1 MTENLDASPQSFDP
15 AKCLDKVVSADD
27 WAVFNRLTSVELTAK
42 EIAVASRPSRQDFEE
57 KRVLAVHWHPEWIPL
72 DLIHQRTRAAF
83 PAADDFLFIPT
94 QHNQLMTVGDWTG
107 VEADAYA
114 PEYGLKIQLLI
125 HFRSR
130 KLPKA
135 TALASMMERTFRY
148 RALQLLDILDKIINP
163 DEAIKNEIKKQGFSS
178 DSVNLAQ
185 NLAKRLWDIIE
196 KADLGSSERAET
208 LKNRLLPD
216 FMAIR
221 GQEYPPALLDRAMA
235 LSRLVKTQVK
245 RRLAPSRFHAVRD
258 VIEEARGLGAGIVI
272 PHPPQFWP
280 AILDNLDVDGW
291 EVWNPS
297 TPNHTIFL
305 IETMAAKKKGKR
317 SLLAFMGDDTHMS
330 SKIRPDQKSEEKN
343 NLDREIGFQPP
354 WRDLQ
359 VIKTLKKVGQSRDR
373 TMDEYRAR
381 LT

>member
-1 MTENLDASPQSFDP
+1 LTENLDASPQSFDP